1 MDPYVDQRKVNNAS
15 KGPFHNISFCL
26 NYRPILILFYTY
38 VLVVVSWNLD
48 HIYIVSLLL
57 KTSLSS
63 QWRWYSSRLW
73 HLVSVKGKKGEGIHR
88 CLSFIQIHTPP
99 HYDFRSRG
107 AASDDPLMVAW
118 KSELRWIQGERVQRW
133 INDIWHGNVRGNSC
147 VCVKCFA
154 LNKLNNYHVLWLE
167 L

>member
-26 NYRPILILFYTY
+26 NHRPILILFYTY
-38 VLVVVSWNLD
+38 LLVVVSWNLD

-73 HLVSVKGKKGEGIHR
+73 CLVSVKGKKGEGIHR
-88 CLSFIQIHTPP
+88 CLSLLHSNTHT
-99 HYDFRSRG
+99 HTHDFRSRG

-118 KSELRWIQGERVQRW
+118 KSELRWILRP
-133 INDIWHGNVRGNSC
+133 HLNSGG
-147 VCVKCFA
+147 KSA
-154 LNKLNNYHVLWLE
+154 E
-167 L
+167 MD